1 MNHGLV
7 IVLPVVFG
15 LCAVPSWT
23 LIVDVW
29 LVGLL
34 EILVVMRLW
43 VEGVV
48 AVLSVGPLRMR
59 VVVVIVVVVRAVG
72 DVLY

>member
-1 MNHGLV
+1 M
-7 IVLPVVFG
+7 IVLPVVIR
-15 LCAVPSWT
+15 LCAVSSWT

-48 AVLSVGPLRMR
+48 AVLSVGSLRMR
-59 VVVVIVVVVRAVG
+59 VVIVIVVVVRTVG
-72 DVLY
+72 DVFY